1 MYQYAIYN
9 GGITREQF
17 LFYEMKITAGLISK
31 GFSKEE
37 ALKKIIEE
45 NLYQFPTERTI
56 KIVAQ
61 GCFRRLDALENESLV
76 QELAT
81 SGAELGK
88 QINLYAMMR
97 YNLIVWDFMVTLI
110 GEKYRTQ
117 DFSFSIKDMNVFL
130 NRLREQVDG
139 MNSWSDSTMQKI
151 RQVLLKILVECGYLE
166 NTKSTELLTVT
177 LFPEVENAIRANGE
191 QVAFSAFN
199 FFE

>member
-1 MYQYAIYN
+1 
-9 GGITREQF
+9 
-17 LFYEMKITAGLISK
+17 MK
-31 GFSKEE
+31 
-37 ALKKIIEE
+37 
-45 NLYQFPTERTI
+45 
-56 KIVAQ
+56 
-61 GCFRRLDALENESLV
+61 RLEALENEALV
-76 QELAT
+76 GELAT
-81 SGAELGK
+81 SSVEVGK

-97 YNLIVWDFMVTLI
+97 YNLVVWDFMITVI

-117 DFSFSIKDMNVFL
+117 DFSFSVRDINVFL
-130 NRLREQVDG
+130 DRLREQVDG
-139 MNSWSDSTMQKI
+139 VSDWSESTMKKI